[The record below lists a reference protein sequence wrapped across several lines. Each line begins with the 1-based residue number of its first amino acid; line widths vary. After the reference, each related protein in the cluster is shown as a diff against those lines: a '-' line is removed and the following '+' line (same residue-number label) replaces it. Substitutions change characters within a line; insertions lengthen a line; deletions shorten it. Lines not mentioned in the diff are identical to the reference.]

1 MLQHIACHTM
11 HVTHSKL
18 HMACYTQHVTTHCM
32 SHMAC
37 NTQHVT
43 TQHMHLM
50 CLFQISCSSFCFVS
64 AMMESG
70 QVIPLHIASAD
81 NMADFGTATSMFVDL
96 CRCRSWLTRVT
107 SICDVYWRVS
117 TTCSM
122 SVPLYIMVIACT
134 HVLIPNISLFVSL
147 RECSDRVGSSD
158 PSS

>member
-1 MLQHIACHTM
+1 MLVSQVWSLDLLSLKLLSSKRTTPAVSYLAQHIACHTMHVTHSKLHMACHTM

-37 NTQHVT
+37 YTQHGT

-64 AMMESG
+64 AIMESG

-81 NMADFGTATSMFVDL
+81 DMADFGTATSMFVDL
-96 CRCRSWLTRVT
+96 CRCKS
-107 SICDVYWRVS
+107 
-117 TTCSM
+117 
-122 SVPLYIMVIACT
+122 
-134 HVLIPNISLFVSL
+134 
-147 RECSDRVGSSD
+147 
-158 PSS
+158 